1 MSVDRATVLDRART
15 ALGTGGGLVLTG
27 HPGSGR
33 STLLASLAG
42 RFTADGH
49 RVLRCRPAPADQELP
64 YLGLIDLLAEVGDG
78 ELDHLP
84 DDEREL
90 LGAALR
96 RVTGTPAPFGGGQL
110 LVLRMALLR
119 ALTQLSSERPLL
131 LVVDDAQWL
140 DAPSA
145 DALSFV
151 AHRSAGTPLAV
162 AAAVRTEPVGGGNDP
177 VVRAVRLCPQPVTTL
192 PVPPMTEPEIAA
204 LLAEHGMA
212 WPKQRASRV
221 RRASGGNP
229 RFALELALAC
239 GDDGAPVWDEP
250 PTPTT
255 VRPLPE
261 TLRAFFHR
269 WLSALGPSA
278 RRTLL
283 AAGVAARPTPALLRA
298 AGFEGAAA
306 ELREAAR
313 LGLVEPVTDGP
324 VRFTQPLT
332 AALLYEEATPEE
344 RARIHRALADAATDP
359 VEKAHQ
365 LASLSRGQ
373 DAALAAL
380 LSEAAAL
387 ARRRGDPAGAARL
400 GLRAADHTP
409 DGGAGTGSSGEGR
422 RGPAATAVGLRLTA
436 AEDALAA
443 GDYPLVR
450 RLAHRAL
457 RDCRTPAD
465 RVRAWVAVIDSSG
478 QAVAEVSDAFRHA
491 LRDAEGDPGLL
502 AQVHYRLAWR
512 AWLAEGSAL
521 KAHPHAVRAALLSGR
536 AGDTRTH
543 QLGLT
548 LQSALEFYLGRPEAE
563 ETLDA
568 ALASPADQRVLYDHN
583 GPAYLR
589 HRRHLLHDRLDD
601 AYTEMRALVYAVRRR
616 GSPETLSQCLA
627 CLALI
632 EVHRGRCARALDMS
646 RQSLRVAEEAGL
658 SQGPA
663 WHAVAI
669 ARAAGG
675 DLGDALSAAEQ
686 ARRHSEDDDDR
697 LFLPRALY
705 AEGHIRLIGGD
716 PGAAVR
722 LLRRVRDL
730 ELAQGQGDPAMRR
743 WQSDLAEALIGQGLR
758 QEAAEVVERT
768 WKQAARLGRRSVLAA
783 LGRPRALLLEA
794 DGDPDAAVRVLRRA
808 AEQHQAL
815 RYPLEEGRARLAL
828 GRLHLRRYEADAARR
843 ELAAARRLFEQAQ
856 ARPWL
861 AQVRAAQERQTAA
874 DAPAPA
880 PLDVGSL
887 TEAERRV
894 ARRVAQGASN
904 REVAAELVVSVKTV
918 EAALTRAYRK
928 LGVRSRVDL
937 TRAVLAA
944 GAKRL

>member
-1 MSVDRATVLDRART
+1 MSVERATVLDRAQA
-15 ALGTGGGLVLTG
+15 ALDGGGGLVLTG
-27 HPGSGR
+27 HPGAGR
-33 STLLASLAG
+33 STLLSSLAD
-42 RFTADGH
+42 RFTSGGH
-49 RVLRCRPAPADQELP
+49 RVLRCRPARADQELP
-64 YLGLIDLLAEVGDG
+64 YLGLIDLLAEVADE
-78 ELDHLP
+78 ELGRLP
-84 DDEREL
+84 DAEHAL
-90 LGAALR
+90 LGGVLR
-96 RVTGTPAPFGGGQL
+96 RVTGATAPAGGGQL
-110 LVLRMALLR
+110 LTLRMALLR
-119 ALTQLSSERPLL
+119 TLTELADGRPLL

-151 AHRSAGTPLAV
+151 AHRSAGTGLAV
-162 AAAVRTEPVGGGNDP
+162 AAAVRTGPVGGDDP

-192 PVPPMTEPEIAA
+192 PVPPMTEPETAA

-212 WPKQRASRV
+212 WPKQRASRI

-229 RFALELALAC
+229 RFALELARAC
-239 GDDGAPVWDEP
+239 GEDGGPVWDEP

-261 TLRAFFHR
+261 TLRAFFGR
-269 WLSALGPSA
+269 WLAALGPSA

-283 AAGVAARPTPALLRA
+283 AAGTAARPTPELLLA

-306 ELREAAR
+306 DLREAAR
-313 LGLVEPVTDGP
+313 LGLVEPVAQGP

-332 AALLYEEATPEE
+332 AALLYEEATPKE

-359 VEKAHQ
+359 VERAHQ
-365 LASLSRGQ
+365 LASLSRGK
-373 DAALAAL
+373 DPALAAL
-380 LSEAAAL
+380 LCEAAAL

-400 GLRAADHTP
+400 LLRAADHTP
-409 DGGAGTGSSGEGR
+409 EDGAGGGSPGGG
-422 RGPAATAVGLRLTA
+422 RGPGAGAVDLRLTA

-465 RVRAWVAVIDSSG
+465 RVRAWMAVIDSSG
-478 QAVAEVSDAFRHA
+478 QAVAEVSDVFRHA
-491 LRDAEGDPGLL
+491 LRDAEGEPGLL

-512 AWLAEGSAL
+512 SWLAEGSAVR
-521 KAHPHAVRAALLSGR
+521 AHPHAVRAARLSGR
-536 AGDTRTH
+536 AGDPRTH
-543 QLGLT
+543 QLSLT

-616 GSPETLSQCLA
+616 GSPETLSQCLG

-632 EVHRGRCARALDMS
+632 EVHRGRCARALDLS
-646 RQSLRVAEEAGL
+646 RQGLRVAQDAGI

-705 AEGHIRLIGGD
+705 AEGHIRLIGGE
-716 PGAAVR
+716 PRAAVR

-743 WQSDLAEALIGQGLR
+743 WQSDLAEALIGEGLLD
-758 QEAAEVVERT
+758 EAAEVVGRT
-768 WKQAARLGRRSVLAA
+768 WKQAARLGRRSVMAA

-794 DGDPDAAVRVLRRA
+794 DGDPDAAVRVLRRTA
-808 AEQHQAL
+808 DQHQAL

-828 GRLHLRRYEADAARR
+828 GQLHLRRCDAEAARR
-843 ELAAARRLFEQAQ
+843 ELAAAHRLFEQAQ

-874 DAPAPA
+874 DAPASA
-880 PLDVGSL
+880 SLAAVGSL